1 VKYQENVSK
10 RGNCLLKSNYR
21 WNKQRMPRRSSIG
34 AVGREEEDVETEG
47 VEEAAWGITRTAV
60 AVVVELGSW

>member
-1 VKYQENVSK
+1 
-10 RGNCLLKSNYR
+10 LLKSNYR